1 MPLESKASM
10 HASGIKQICFV
21 NNNVNMLRDF
31 IVFSALI
38 KIYRCRNTVD
48 PQSLFSKGVLIF
60 SFFSLEFSFFR
71 SSRGWGGSLVAP
83 LALRRSCPRKAS
95 PCEDGQRL
103 SSKHLLKRLFVPL
116 FHEFIFSDFM
126 HSSHHCL
133 LFFHFRRPVQNV
145 ESVAQ
150 HRRSCASARHS

>member
-31 IVFSALI
+31 VVFSALI

-83 LALRRSCPRKAS
+83 LLGVVPRKAS

-103 SSKHLLKRLFVPL
+103 SSKHLLK
-116 FHEFIFSDFM
+116 
-126 HSSHHCL
+126 
-133 LFFHFRRPVQNV
+133 
-145 ESVAQ
+145 
-150 HRRSCASARHS
+150 

>member
-1 MPLESKASM
+1 
-10 HASGIKQICFV
+10 
-21 NNNVNMLRDF
+21 MLRDF

-83 LALRRSCPRKAS
+83 LLGVVPRKPAS
-95 PCEDGQRL
+95 LARTANGY
-103 SSKHLLKRLFVPL
+103 
-116 FHEFIFSDFM
+116 
-126 HSSHHCL
+126 
-133 LFFHFRRPVQNV
+133 RRNT
-145 ESVAQ
+145 
-150 HRRSCASARHS
+150 R

>member
-83 LALRRSCPRKAS
+83 LLGVFLEKPALARTANGYCEATFRSAI
-95 PCEDGQRL
+95 GL
-103 SSKHLLKRLFVPL
+103 GLLTEATGKQSRT
-116 FHEFIFSDFM
+116 SRM
-126 HSSHHCL
+126 
-133 LFFHFRRPVQNV
+133 
-145 ESVAQ
+145 
-150 HRRSCASARHS
+150 ARG